1 MYYHIY
7 FYNINY
13 VINYILNPF
22 RGSKSVLPI
31 SNLFVFT
38 KYVYQIE
45 KHHQEIHVD

>member
-1 MYYHIY
+1 MYYH
-7 FYNINY
+7 FYDHINY